1 LNITGLAS
9 NVWTVLNDEWASWPV
24 YISVHFIV
32 SPLGTPTDRQKHLW
46 KCADE
51 FALSS
56 TAYGVE
62 SKSRRREGKINAD
75 VIEPDAGG

>member
-1 LNITGLAS
+1 M
-9 NVWTVLNDEWASWPV
+9 
-24 YISVHFIV
+24 HFIV